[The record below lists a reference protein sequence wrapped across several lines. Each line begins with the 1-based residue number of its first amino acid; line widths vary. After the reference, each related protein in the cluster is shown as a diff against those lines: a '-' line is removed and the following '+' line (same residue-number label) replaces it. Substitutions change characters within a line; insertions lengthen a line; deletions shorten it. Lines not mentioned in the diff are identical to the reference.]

1 MKKLLTI
8 VAIATLAL
16 GLGAVSMAQDAGPQ
30 GGKLE
35 GKHAGMRRGGGI
47 RMMEKIQKEVLATLS
62 LTDVQK
68 SKIESLNKDLVDK
81 MKALRQ
87 ENKGAGAGA
96 PGAKAGPGPKAKEIR
111 RDYENELRSV
121 LGPDNW
127 KKYREGMLAKMKEA
141 REKMKSE
148 HGKSTP
154 PN

>member
-8 VAIATLAL
+8 VAIATLSL
-16 GLGAVSMAQDAGPQ
+16 GLGAISMAQDAGPQ

-35 GKHAGMRRGGGI
+35 GKRPGMHRGGGI
-47 RMMEKIQKEVLATLS
+47 KLMEKIQKEVLATLTLS
-62 LTDVQK
+62 DVQK
-68 SKIESLNKDLVDK
+68 SKIESLNKDLVEK

-96 PGAKAGPGPKAKEIR
+96 ASGAKAGPGPKAKEIR

-127 KKYREGMLAKMKEA
+127 KKYREGMLEKMKEA
-141 REKMKSE
+141 REKMKGE
-148 HGKSTP
+148 HGGGKP
-154 PN
+154 